1 MKVSILGTNGFLSNA
16 IAKYANEHH
25 LQLDMYGLESPDM
38 VKYDN
43 FYPINLLDGNLDC
56 SAMLDSDIII
66 YAIGAGIQSN
76 LNEGADLIYALNVS
90 MPIAICNKLKTL
102 SYRGVVVTFGSYFE
116 LGETLL
122 QYPATE
128 DDIINSNAITSSD
141 YAVSKRLLTR
151 FVNSYKHDYTHWH
164 FILPTIYGPGENPK
178 RLIPYT
184 IDAILNK
191 KELHFTSG
199 EQVRQY
205 VYVGDIPNVLFMSIE
220 KMLPSGVYNIASSE
234 ILTVRELVQNI
245 HEYFG
250 QKLDI
255 SCFGSTLRTD
265 TQMKYLA
272 LNDNKLCKQID
283 YRCSKK
289 IENIIKLYHDEF
301 KR

>member
-16 IAKYANEHH
+16 IAKYANQHH
-25 LQLDMYGLESPDM
+25 WQLDMYGLESPNM

-43 FYPINLLDGNLDC
+43 YYPINLLDGNLDC
-56 SAMLDSDIII
+56 RAMLDSDMII

-116 LGETLL
+116 LGETPL

-220 KMLPSGVYNIASSE
+220 KKLPSGIYNIANSE
-234 ILTVRELVQNI
+234 ILTVRELIKNI

-250 QKLDI
+250 QKLDV
-255 SCFGSTLRTD
+255 SYFGSTLRKD
-265 TQMKYLA
+265 TQMKYLV
-272 LNDNKLCKQID
+272 LDDNKLYKQINF
-283 YRCSKK
+283 RCSKK